1 MSWNAFDFIE
11 LILDLLQWI
20 FSLGSGRKK
29 DK

>member
-20 FSLGSGRKK
+20 FSLGSDRKK
-29 DK
+29 DE